1 MKRYRPLVFFGIAL
15 MLGLVT
21 SFLVFSW
28 LQNEKNKLMAAPL
41 PLAKKVPVLVANADL
56 AWGTKL
62 TQEMMQVQ
70 ELPSDALPEG
80 YFSKQ
85 EDIKDRV
92 LLADLRRNEML
103 LESKLAPIGTSGGV
117 AAVTDVN
124 KRAMSVKV
132 DDVIGVAGFIKPA
145 DRVDVMVTIEPEA
158 GKQGH
163 AVAKMIL
170 ENVKVLAAGT
180 QMERKGKDEEP
191 KPVQVITVEVEVEEA
206 EKLALA
212 SNQGKL
218 RLALRNPL
226 NSERVLTKGVQ
237 VGSLLNSYRP
247 KSMTNGEGGG
257 QSRDYQGRCPQGNH
271 VLGSGRHGNAVHTA
285 SIKRSEAMDSGPGL
299 QRNSADW
306 SFGSRGKD

>member
-1 MKRYRPLVFFGIAL
+1 MKRYRPFIFFGIAAL
-15 MLGLVT
+15 LGLVT
-21 SFLVFSW
+21 SILVFSW

-41 PLAKKVPVLVANADL
+41 ALTKNVPVLVANADL

-62 TQEMMQVQ
+62 TSEMMQVQ
-70 ELPSDALPEG
+70 EQPSDGLPEG
-80 YFSKQ
+80 HFAKPD
-85 EDIKDRV
+85 EIKDRV
-92 LLADLRRNEML
+92 LLVDLRRNEMV

-163 AVAKMIL
+163 AIAKVIL

-191 KPVQVITVEVEVEEA
+191 KQVQVITVEVDVEEA

-247 KSMTNGEGGG
+247 KPMTNGEGGFK
-257 QSRDYQGRCPQGNH
+257 
-271 VLGSGRHGNAVHTA
+271 VEI
-285 SIKRSEAMDSGPGL
+285 IKGDVRKEIT
-299 QRNSADW
+299 
-306 SFGSRGKD
+306 F

>member
-41 PLAKKVPVLVANADL
+41 PLGKKVPVLVANADL

-92 LLADLRRNEML
+92 LLADIRRNEML

-247 KSMTNGEGGG
+247 KSMTNGEGG
-257 QSRDYQGRCPQGNH
+257 
-271 VLGSGRHGNAVHTA
+271 VKVEI
-285 SIKRSEAMDSGPGL
+285 IKGDVRKEIT
-299 QRNSADW
+299 
-306 SFGSRGKD
+306 F